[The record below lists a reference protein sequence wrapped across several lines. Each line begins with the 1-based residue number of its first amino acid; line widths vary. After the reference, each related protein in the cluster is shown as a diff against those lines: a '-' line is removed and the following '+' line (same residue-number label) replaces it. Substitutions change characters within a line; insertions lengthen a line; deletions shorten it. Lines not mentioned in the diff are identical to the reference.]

1 MSVATRQAITPAPFG
16 FRVLPSAEAVPDARR
31 RVIQVVHGWGLPLA
45 EDALRDVELLS
56 SELITNAVSHTDAP
70 CVVCV
75 SWDGDRLRVEVTDV
89 SHELPAAGG
98 IDLDA
103 TDGRGLFLVAA
114 LATNWGTEP
123 DPAGKRIWFEVGATA
138 AVSGD
143 ERLTALVRA
152 AAPKA
157 RDVVPTSA

>member
-16 FRVLPSAEAVPDARR
+16 FRVLPSAEAVPNARR
-31 RVIQVVHGWGLPLA
+31 RVIRTVRGWGLPLA
-45 EDALRDVELLS
+45 EDVFRDVELLS
-56 SELITNAVSHTDAP
+56 SELITNAVSHTHAP

-89 SHELPAAGG
+89 GHELPAVGG

-114 LATNWGTEP
+114 LATDWGAEP
-123 DPAGKRIWFEVGATA
+123 DSAGKRIWCEVGTIA

-143 ERLTALVRA
+143 ERLTALMRA

>member
-1 MSVATRQAITPAPFG
+1 MSVATQQPTAPTPFG
-16 FRVLPSAEAVPDARR
+16 FRVLPSVEAVPDARR
-31 RVIQVVHGWGLPLA
+31 RVIRTVRGWGLPLA

-75 SWDGDRLRVEVTDV
+75 SWGSGRLRVEVVDS
-89 SHELPAAGG
+89 SHKLPAPGG

-114 LATNWGTEP
+114 LATDWGAEP
-123 DPAGKRIWFEVGATA
+123 DPAGKRVWFEVGTTA

-152 AAPKA
+152 AAPSA
-157 RDVVPTSA
+157 QEVVPTDV

>member
-1 MSVATRQAITPAPFG
+1 M
-16 FRVLPSAEAVPDARR
+16 
-31 RVIQVVHGWGLPLA
+31 PLA
-45 EDALRDVELLS
+45 EDALRDVELLAN
-56 SELITNAVSHTDAP
+56 ELITNAVSHTDAP

-75 SWDGDRLRVEVTDV
+75 SWDGERLRVEVTDAG
-89 SHELPAAGG
+89 HELPTAGG

-114 LATNWGTEP
+114 LATNWGAEP
-123 DPAGKRIWFEVGATA
+123 DPAGKRIWFEVGTNA

-157 RDVVPTSA
+157 GDVVSTSA

>member
-31 RVIQVVHGWGLPLA
+31 RVIQAVRGWGLPLA

-56 SELITNAVSHTDAP
+56 GELITNAVSHTAAP
-70 CVVCV
+70 CVVRV
-75 SWDGDRLRVEVTDV
+75 SWDGGRLRVEVTDV
-89 SHELPAAGG
+89 GRELPTAGG

-114 LATNWGTEP
+114 LATGWGAEP
-123 DPAGKRIWFEVGATA
+123 DPAGKRIWFEVGTTA

-152 AAPKA
+152 AAPTA
-157 RDVVPTSA
+157 REVVPTSA

>member
-16 FRVLPSAEAVPDARR
+16 FCVLPSAKAVPNARR
-31 RVIQVVHGWGLPLA
+31 RVIRTVRGWGLPLA
-45 EDALRDVELLS
+45 EDALRGV
-56 SELITNAVSHTDAP
+56 
-70 CVVCV
+70 
-75 SWDGDRLRVEVTDV
+75 
-89 SHELPAAGG
+89 
-98 IDLDA
+98 
-103 TDGRGLFLVAA
+103 
-114 LATNWGTEP
+114 EP
-123 DPAGKRIWFEVGATA
+123 DPAGKRIWFEVGTTA